1 MIVLR
6 HTSPRSLPRLSGFR
20 GKTLWIFVVGR
31 SVAPYAPS
39 GVGSTMSRRAI
50 EIVVSITASATI
62 AIMVFLGG
70 AIITRAT
77 EAPCSTTD
85 STACK
90 PDPMVW
96 CRLVNGQTICT
107 REES

>member
-1 MIVLR
+1 MKALR
-6 HTSPRSLPRLSGFR
+6 HTSPRYLPRFSGFR
-20 GKTLWIFVVGR
+20 GTTLWIFVVGR
-31 SVAPYAPS
+31 SVAPYAPP
-39 GVGSTMSRRAI
+39 GAGNIMSRRAS
-50 EIVVSITASATI
+50 EIIVSITASAII

-70 AIITRAT
+70 AIIARAT
-77 EAPCSTTD
+77 EAACSAAA